1 MEQEPKKPQKKKDNE
16 PDLEKMIE
24 ELKENIEKK
33 AGKVNFEIVR
43 IKANPIT
50 LKTRL
55 YFFLIN
61 LGLNFIVITSIS
73 GYIKWFES
81 QTIFHYGVFFIV
93 FSIFEELLKMIILQI
108 VPAKIISLSF
118 GSIIWLSTVI
128 AFVLSAIFMPGF
140 KLIDSNA
147 TVVLFFA
154 FMIIR
159 AFLNN
164 LLTKYRLKKQ
174 IMKARDSNENIS
186 KGE

>member
-33 AGKVNFEIVR
+33 SGKVNFEIVR
-43 IKANPIT
+43 IKAAPIT

-55 YFFLIN
+55 YFFFIN
-61 LGLNFIVITSIS
+61 LGLNFLVITSLS

-81 QTIFHYGVFFIV
+81 QTIFHYGMFIIL
-93 FSIFEELLKMIILQI
+93 FSILEELLKLIILRI
-108 VPAKIISLSF
+108 VPSRIISLSF

-128 AFVLSAIFMPGF
+128 AFVLSTIFMPGF
-140 KLIDSNA
+140 TLIDSNA
-147 TVVLFFA
+147 AIVLFFA

-159 AFLNN
+159 SMLNN
-164 LLTKYRLKKQ
+164 ILTKYRLKRQ
-174 IMKARDSNENIS
+174 IMKSRDSN
-186 KGE
+186 KYQ